1 MFQRLHSHK
10 KSASCTALPV
20 PSASSSTSTQ
30 SQPIPSNY
38 AEKKKQ
44 QRKSQQSITSNNNGN
59 NSTKNSTSSSTRS
72 SSSSSIQSN
81 RSIHHDWAKTTLP
94 YQEENIT
101 VRSGLS
107 SLLKHK
113 SSPFPLPSV
122 CLFSKEALQNE
133 YADNQE
139 IVPYVYPSSVPVD
152 QICMLVS
159 VLESL
164 FRTVDE
170 ILLNSD
176 DEEKEDQSS
185 TSNNSSS
192 SINSSSISKNQDD
205 DHRIIGLG
213 TFKVTSWNLSD
224 DSDMVLGRKS
234 NLLVRP
240 DIKFQRSYNL
250 RFLLRWQQEL
260 KMTTNIIDTDA
271 AISTSK
277 KPLTEP
283 VLLKELSSSL
293 VEQIQSSPL
302 NGSNSNCL
310 SPSTPLLTTT
320 NTPAV
325 TTTTAT
331 STTTTTT
338 ATAASR

>member
-20 PSASSSTSTQ
+20 PSASSSISTQ
-30 SQPIPSNY
+30 SQPISSNY

-44 QRKSQQSITSNNNGN
+44 QRKSHQSVTSNNNNNSN
-59 NSTKNSTSSSTRS
+59 NSTKNSTSSSSR

-81 RSIHHDWAKTTLP
+81 PSIHHDWAKTTLP
-94 YQEENIT
+94 YQEEHIT

-170 ILLNSD
+170 ILLNSE
-176 DEEKEDQSS
+176 DEEEEDQSS

-192 SINSSSISKNQDD
+192 NSNSSIGSSSISKKQDD

-224 DSDMVLGRKS
+224 NSDMVLVTILS
-234 NLLVRP
+234 THFSDSMINQH
-240 DIKFQRSYNL
+240 IKTIQTRL
-250 RFLLRWQQEL
+250 L
-260 KMTTNIIDTDA
+260 KMLNEEISIDDVG
-271 AISTSK
+271 
-277 KPLTEP
+277 LY
-283 VLLKELSSSL
+283 VFQL
-293 VEQIQSSPL
+293 VEQLFIPH
-302 NGSNSNCL
+302 
-310 SPSTPLLTTT
+310 
-320 NTPAV
+320 
-325 TTTTAT
+325 
-331 STTTTTT
+331 
-338 ATAASR
+338 